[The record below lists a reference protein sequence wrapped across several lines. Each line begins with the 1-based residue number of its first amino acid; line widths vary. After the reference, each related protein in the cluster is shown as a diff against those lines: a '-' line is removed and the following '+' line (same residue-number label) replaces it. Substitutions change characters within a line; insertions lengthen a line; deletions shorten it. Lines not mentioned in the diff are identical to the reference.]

1 MKRWLRTL
9 LPDHLVPAA
18 FTVLDHLPVTPN
30 GKLDHRALPPPRF
43 AAKETGRA
51 PRTAREAVLCDLFG
65 EILGTTRP
73 VTIDDD
79 FFDLGG
85 HSLLAARLTHR
96 ANRTLDTRLTIRD
109 VFQAPTVADLTTRI
123 DGQEGGARP
132 TRSAPVAAERPE
144 RAPLSEAQRR
154 LWLQASM
161 DGHGT
166 AYNVPLAV
174 RLDGAVDPAALRAAF
189 RDLVRRHE
197 VLRTVVVQ
205 EDGDTEPWQ
214 RILDADAPDVL
225 AFEVLPSSR
234 ERIEDDLRSAAAH
247 VFEPTRRPPLRV
259 TLFEQ
264 VPGERYVLSVVLH
277 HIATDGQ
284 SVRPLFEDL
293 AEAYRARLA
302 GEAPGWRPLPV
313 QYADYAHWQRRTLVE
328 SGALEGDLA
337 YWKQALAG
345 LPEEPGLRPDRPRPA
360 QAGHLG
366 GAVPV
371 SFGPDVM
378 NGVRRLA
385 RAERC
390 TPFMVL
396 HAALVAT
403 LTRMGAGTDVP
414 IGSPVAGRS
423 SDELRGLVGFFVNTL
438 VLRADASGDP
448 SFRDL
453 LARVRRSDLDA
464 FAHQEAPFD
473 RVLEAVN
480 PVRSLSR
487 HPLFQVCLVLEDG
500 EDLTVE
506 LPGTARTYARVVD
519 TPTAKYDW
527 EFLLRDDPVEGL
539 SGAVLYSAEI
549 YDPATA
555 ERMVRAFR
563 AVLESALADP
573 DLALSAVDVLAP
585 GERVRVVEHWN
596 DTGAPAE
603 HRSVP
608 AVFAAQAAR
617 TPEAT
622 ATIFGTDHLTY
633 RQLDTRS
640 SQLAH
645 HLNRTGCH
653 RGEVTGVLLERGTDL
668 ALTLLA
674 VLKTGAAYAVLDPD
688 HPDDRLTTTLTDAGI
703 TTVITHSHHHR
714 RLPHHVTAITL
725 DTLDLHHH
733 PTTAPPDRTTPQ
745 DAACLM
751 FTSGSTGRPKAV
763 LTPHHAITGTLHHQ
777 TYTPLGPTH
786 TTLQCSPTG
795 WDAFSLEFWGAL
807 LHGATTILH
816 PGQKPEPD
824 TIHHL
829 TRTHPVT
836 TLQTSST
843 LFNYLVDHH
852 PTTFEHLHTA
862 FTGGEPASPAH
873 VARILA
879 RYPHLRVVNGYGP
892 AESMGFTTVHEVLT
906 PQDASGSTLPIGRP
920 ITNKQAYVLDTA
932 LRPVPIGVTGELYL
946 AGTGL
951 AHGYHHQPALTA
963 TRFVPHPYGPP
974 GTRLYRTGDLAHWTT
989 HGHLHY
995 DGRTDT
1001 QIKIRGFRIEPAEIE
1016 HTLLRH
1022 PHITQ
1027 AAVTPTTNPT
1037 GHPCLAAY
1045 LTTTDTG
1052 LDASE
1057 VKRWLRT
1064 LLPDHLVPA
1073 AFTVLDHLP
1082 VTPNGKLDHR
1092 ALPPPRFAVAE
1103 RGRGP
1108 RTDRERLL
1116 CDLFGEILG
1125 TTRPVTIDDD
1135 FFDLGGHSLLAARLT
1150 HRANHTLDT
1159 RLTIRDVFQAPTVA
1173 DLTTRIDTMTRAEGD
1188 GTASVRRARPALRRR
1203 TSAGALLPQD

>member
-1 MKRWLRTL
+1 MSA
-9 LPDHLVPAA
+9 PAA
-18 FTVLDHLPVTPN
+18 
-30 GKLDHRALPPPRF
+30 
-43 AAKETGRA
+43 E
-51 PRTAREAVLCDLFG
+51 
-65 EILGTTRP
+65 
-73 VTIDDD
+73 
-79 FFDLGG
+79 
-85 HSLLAARLTHR
+85 
-96 ANRTLDTRLTIRD
+96 
-109 VFQAPTVADLTTRI
+109 
-123 DGQEGGARP
+123 
-132 TRSAPVAAERPE
+132 
-144 RAPLSEAQRR
+144 
-154 LWLQASM
+154 
-161 DGHGT
+161 
-166 AYNVPLAV
+166 
-174 RLDGAVDPAALRAAF
+174 
-189 RDLVRRHE
+189 
-197 VLRTVVVQ
+197 
-205 EDGDTEPWQ
+205 
-214 RILDADAPDVL
+214 
-225 AFEVLPSSR
+225 
-234 ERIEDDLRSAAAH
+234 
-247 VFEPTRRPPLRV
+247 
-259 TLFEQ
+259 
-264 VPGERYVLSVVLH
+264 
-277 HIATDGQ
+277 
-284 SVRPLFEDL
+284 
-293 AEAYRARLA
+293 
-302 GEAPGWRPLPV
+302 
-313 QYADYAHWQRRTLVE
+313 
-328 SGALEGDLA
+328 
-337 YWKQALAG
+337 
-345 LPEEPGLRPDRPRPA
+345 GLRPLSPA
-360 QAGHLG
+360 QAGVWYAQRLDPADPVFHMGGYLDILG
-366 GAVPV
+366 PAD
-371 SFGPDVM
+371 PDLLKATV
-378 NGVRRLA
+378 
-385 RAERC
+385 
-390 TPFMVL
+390 
-396 HAALVAT
+396 AALVAEDET
-403 LTRMGAGTDVP
+403 ARLRFTEVDGVPFQHFVAEADFVPRLYDVSDEPDPAAAAMRIMRADLGSPPDLEHGPLFEHLLFRLGDEHFVWYNRAHHLVQDGYSASIQRRRAAEIYTALAGGDTPGTPYGSYAALLDEQADYTGSAAQRRDRAYWTRVMAGAEPPGGPGVSGSSPTDDPHRIVRDVSEVDEQLCAALSSFAERSRVTWQQALLAVAVLHRQLWTGGTDVLLGLP
-414 IGSPVAGRS
+414 VPGRVTPGSHRTPGMAANTVPLRCGVDPGEPCEELAARVAS
-423 SDELRGLVGFFVNTL
+423 LS
-438 VLRADASGDP
+438 LRAQW
-448 SFRDL
+448 
-453 LARVRRSDLDA
+453 
-464 FAHQEAPFD
+464 HQ
-473 RVLEAVN
+473 R
-480 PVRSLSR
+480 
-487 HPLFQVCLVLEDG
+487 
-500 EDLTVE
+500 
-506 LPGTARTYARVVD
+506 YAD
-519 TPTAKYDW
+519 TD
-527 EFLLRDDPVEGL
+527 LLRDLDWPVRGRSRFGPVVNIVAGEEQTAFAGIPAVSRLL
-539 SGAVLYSAEI
+539 STGG
-549 YDPATA
+549 TA
-555 ERMVRAFR
+555 DDLTLSVTHGDHGRLRLDFTITAAHAGSV
-563 AVLESALADP
+563 
-573 DLALSAVDVLAP
+573 DLAAYRGSFHQVLSSVVTGRPGRPVAELEVCAP

-1092 ALPPPRFAVAE
+1092 ALPPPRFAAKE
-1103 RGRGP
+1103 TGRAP
-1108 RTDRERLL
+1108 RTAREAVL